1 MSGTSLQVGRRNEEH
16 RFYDAS
22 KARRNRHGHHHRQ
35 YQQSSQRYTGT
46 SSGFSPFFQSV
57 PMDKAEVTK
66 SSVPEPEKR
75 SGEEDVPK
83 KIVTMNVS
91 CISPSA
97 DRPCNLERF
106 LKSTTP
112 VAPARYPSKVQK
124 VSAFCCFSPLL
135 MESNRRLFGLQM
147 KMGGCMPSG
156 GESRPY
162 FVLADLWE
170 SFAEWSAYGA
180 GVPLVLNSR
189 TSVIQYYVPFLS
201 GIQLYSALNKSSSD
215 FRQSG
220 SNDCMTSPI
229 APRLHKIVHEN
240 NAGGFLAVVVD
251 LLEDNSFDQQHR
263 HGRCWRPGDESDGDS
278 YRDSSSDLSSDHE
291 HEKRLSYSK
300 ACGSEH
306 VDENLPLGMDCLCWR
321 EKSWNQQEGS
331 SSDDGDCGHSQPDLL
346 FEYLEQDPPFVREPL
361 FDKISDLAGHFPALK
376 SLKSCDLLPS
386 SWISVA
392 WYPIYRIP
400 TGPTLKDLDACFLT
414 FHSLSPPMKVASIQ
428 KYHITGALLFLH
440 CNAECPTAFVAQGV
454 NGVAVVSLPTF
465 GLASYKFRGS
475 IWTPNGGREFQ
486 LVNSLV
492 QEAEKWV
499 RRLNVDHPDYSF
511 FASRGA
517 TWR

>member
-112 VAPARYPSKVQK
+112 VAPARYPSK
-124 VSAFCCFSPLL
+124 
-135 MESNRRLFGLQM
+135 M

-215 FRQSG
+215 FR
-220 SNDCMTSPI
+220 
-229 APRLHKIVHEN
+229 
-240 NAGGFLAVVVD
+240 
-251 LLEDNSFDQQHR
+251 
-263 HGRCWRPGDESDGDS
+263 RPGDESDGDS

-414 FHSLSPPMKVASIQ
+414 FHSLSPPMKG
-428 KYHITGALLFLH
+428 K
-440 CNAECPTAFVAQGV
+440 ECPTAFVAQGV